1 MKKIHIK
8 TLSVLRDSIGI
19 RTHNH
24 LVRKRTLN
32 HSHKLVWTNSWLFVY
47 DLSSCRFDSCCS
59 PIVNMLLDLTLS
71 WRGPL
76 SHRYQSIDMITASVM
91 KELRPILDAVL
102 CCGVPGLFHIAR
114 VRSTNKII
122 FRPARTSRA
131 ECLWKAC
138 CTPQHGFSTA
148 SKMKRRSVDVIFL
161 CKLEKS
167 EKYFPVN
174 SGIVIEYIP
183 KHYIK

>member
-8 TLSVLRDSIGI
+8 TLSVLKDSIGI

-71 WRGPL
+71 WRASL
-76 SHRYQSIDMITASVM
+76 SHRYQSIDL
-91 KELRPILDAVL
+91 LRKSMDWFLYDNDLRHERVKAYFRRRAVL
-102 CCGVPGLFHIAR
+102 
-114 VRSTNKII
+114 RS
-122 FRPARTSRA
+122 ART
-131 ECLWKAC
+131 
-138 CTPQHGFSTA
+138 FSHSTGQI
-148 SKMKRRSVDVIFL
+148 D
-161 CKLEKS
+161 E
-167 EKYFPVN
+167 
-174 SGIVIEYIP
+174 
-183 KHYIK
+183 